1 VREWNL
7 TRLNLYTS
15 CPMCAARTIP
25 LDGQTLSLDD
35 VADVAAGRA
44 RCALADTA
52 RERMEA
58 SRAVIERCARGG
70 DAVYGVNTGFGD
82 LSNVRI
88 EPEKLALLQERLL
101 LSHAAGVGDPLPDR
115 AVRTMILLRANALA
129 RGHSGIRPAVVE
141 RLLALLAEDCLP
153 VVPSRGSVG
162 ASGDLAPLAHL
173 ALPVIGRGR
182 VRLARDGRSEELA
195 AAEALARLGLEPMTL
210 APKEG
215 LALINGTQAIT
226 ALLALAVLE
235 TRRLVR
241 LADLA
246 GAFSTDALR
255 GTDTAFEARLHALR
269 PHPGQGTSGRNLHRL
284 LAGSAIRESHRY
296 GDVRVQDP
304 YCIRCMPQ
312 VHGAARDLLA
322 DVERKVAIEI
332 NSVTD
337 NPLVFPESPEGS
349 DGAPGAGDVLSG
361 GNFHGEPMALAADV
375 LALGVA
381 ELGSIAERRIEKLTN
396 AAFSGLAPFLVE
408 DAGLNS
414 GFMIAQVTAAA
425 LVSENKTLCHPAS
438 VDSIPTSADKEDHVS
453 MGMWAALKLGQVVA
467 NVRRVFT
474 IELLAAAQGIDLL
487 RPLTSSAP
495 LEALHA
501 ALRERVAPW
510 HEDREMAPD
519 LAAAEAFLDDG
530 LDPHLAEV
538 E

>member
-1 VREWNL
+1 
-7 TRLNLYTS
+7 
-15 CPMCAARTIP
+15 MCAERTIR
-25 LDGQTLSLDD
+25 LDGESLTVED
-35 VADVAAGRA
+35 VGAVAEGRA
-44 RCALADTA
+44 TCALSEAA
-52 RERMEA
+52 RRAMDA
-58 SRAVIERCARGG
+58 SRAVVERCAGGG

-82 LSNVRI
+82 LATVRI
-88 EPEKLALLQERLL
+88 EPERLALLQERLL
-101 LSHAAGVGDPLPDR
+101 LSHAAGVGEPLPDR
-115 AVRTMILLRANALA
+115 AVRAMLVLRANALA

-141 RLLALLAEDCLP
+141 RLLTLLERDVLP

-182 VRLARDGRSEELA
+182 LRLIEDGRRVELPA
-195 AAEALARLGLEPMTL
+195 ADGLRRLGLEPL
-210 APKEG
+210 VLEPKEG

-226 ALLALAVLE
+226 SLLALAVLE
-235 TRRLVR
+235 ARRLVR

-269 PHPGQGTSGRNLHRL
+269 PHPGQRRSAANLYGL
-284 LAGSAIRESHRY
+284 MAGSAIRESHRH

-304 YCIRCMPQ
+304 YCVRCMPQ

-337 NPLVFPESPEGS
+337 NPLVFPLAAHGGDEGE
-349 DGAPGAGDVLSG
+349 GDVLSG

-396 AAFSGLAPFLVE
+396 AAFSGLPPFLVE

-453 MGMWAALKLGQVVA
+453 MGMWAAIKLGQVIA
-467 NVRRVFT
+467 NVRRVFA

-501 ALRERVAPW
+501 AIRGRVAPW
-510 HEDREMAPD
+510 SEDREMAPD
-519 LAAAEAFLDDG
+519 LAAAEAFLDAG
-530 LDPHLAEV
+530 LDPHLAEIG
-538 E
+538 